1 MAVISQK
8 CLKISAVNN
17 YFQLRSILPREKL
30 TFDGVNVLMLLLWSY
45 KHRMTNDRH
54 LHWEWHWITT
64 TFYYKQPLN
73 SCFRF
78 NFFFLLQDSSCICF
92 AEVSKLKKEKKFQF
106 ALHEFDVWRK
116 LLPLLL
122 LRALTI
128 KNRALMCNIFALI
141 ML

>member
-73 SCFRF
+73 SCFCF
-78 NFFFLLQDSSCICF
+78 NFFPAPGFVLYLFCKNFQT
-92 AEVSKLKKEKKFQF
+92 KKREKI
-106 ALHEFDVWRK
+106 LIRPSRIWC
-116 LLPLLL
+116 
-122 LRALTI
+122 LTKI
-128 KNRALMCNIFALI
+128 VTITSPASPNH
-141 ML
+141 